1 MIGKILPYKTG
12 SSSAKALSEA
22 LGIKQLKLQN
32 SNWKP
37 RADTVIINWG
47 SSKYHCLEGLHVPE
61 GVEVNILNSPLDV
74 AVATDKKKFFVKMLE
89 KDNGQADGNLLT
101 PLFWLDAESIPADRY
116 PVVCRTILNG
126 HSGNGIVI
134 ADKPDDVVPAPLYVQ
149 YVKKKK
155 EFRIHVGRRWL
166 SEDTGYPYSEGDP
179 HWHYEIISEQ
189 QKVAKHGTEPTDWRI
204 RSHSNGFVFQR
215 QGIDVPAVVRDAAMR
230 ALEATDLDFGAI
242 DVIYTSEGRAFVLE
256 VNTAPGLEGQTVQDY
271 ANFFKEF
278 L

>member
-22 LGIKQLKLQN
+22 LGIKRLKLQN
-32 SNWKP
+32 SKWKP
-37 RADTVIINWG
+37 KADTVIINWG
-47 SSKYHCLEGLHVPE
+47 SSEYRCLEGLPVPE
-61 GVEVNILNSPLDV
+61 GISVSILNSPLDV

-155 EFRIHVGRRWL
+155 EFRIHIGKL
-166 SEDTGYPYSEGDP
+166 PDGTYT
-179 HWHYEIISEQ
+179 IIAEQ
-189 QKVAKHGTEPTDWRI
+189 QKVKKSGQDPLDWRI
-204 RSHSNGFVFQR
+204 RSHANGFVFQR
-215 QGIDVPAVVRDAAMR
+215 QGIDVPVSVRPAAIR
-230 ALEATDLDFGAI
+230 ALEATGLDFGAI
-242 DVIYTSEGRAFVLE
+242 DIIYTAEGKAFVLE